1 MMRKV
6 KPWPNASRERLLFDS
21 GAKTIVGIDEVGKGS
36 WAGPLVIGIA
46 MLSREM
52 VFSDE
57 PAVALGGA
65 RDSKQL
71 SELQRE
77 EIFDQVAAK
86 CLRWAIGAASA
97 LECDELGMV
106 EAQRLATSRGFA
118 AFAGASAGSDLSI
131 GSAVRMPGGDTAIVD
146 AAIVETVSL
155 DAAIVDAAIVDGRW
169 DFVSPHARKVM
180 LEVKADA
187 DCVSVAAASVLA
199 KVSRDRMM
207 RSLAG
212 DYPQWHFDTNKGYPC
227 PKHRIALQGYGP
239 SAIHRTSWAFM
250 PNYVPW
256 LKTNL
261 KTN

>member
-1 MMRKV
+1 MRKS
-6 KPWPNASRERLLFDS
+6 KPWPHASRERLLFES

-57 PAVALGGA
+57 PAVALGGV

-77 EIFDQVAAK
+77 DIFDRVAAR
-86 CLRWAIGAASA
+86 CSRWSIGAASA
-97 LECDELGMV
+97 LECDQLGMV
-106 EAQRLATSRGFA
+106 EAQRLATARGFA
-118 AFAGASAGSDLSI
+118 ALSVAS
-131 GSAVRMPGGDTAIVD
+131 VD
-146 AAIVETVSL
+146 V
-155 DAAIVDAAIVDGRW
+155 AIVDGRW
-169 DFVSPHARKVM
+169 DFVSPHARKV
-180 LEVKADA
+180 LVEVKADA

-256 LKTNL
+256 LKLTS
-261 KTN
+261 

>member
-1 MMRKV
+1 MRKS
-6 KPWPNASRERLLFDS
+6 KPWPHAARERLLFDS

-57 PAVALGGA
+57 PAVALGGV

-77 EIFDQVAAK
+77 EIFDQVAAT
-86 CLRWAIGAASA
+86 CLRWSIGAASA
-97 LECDELGMV
+97 LECDQLGMV
-106 EAQRLATSRGFA
+106 EAQRLATARGFA
-118 AFAGASAGSDLSI
+118 ALAVAG
-131 GSAVRMPGGDTAIVD
+131 
-146 AAIVETVSL
+146 
-155 DAAIVDAAIVDGRW
+155 VDAAIVDGRW
-169 DFVSPHARKVM
+169 DFVSPHARKV
-180 LEVKADA
+180 LVEVKADT
-187 DCVSVAAASVLA
+187 DCVSVSAASVLA

-227 PKHRIALQGYGP
+227 PKHRAALQGYGP
-239 SAIHRTSWAFM
+239 SAIHRKSWAFM

-256 LKTNL
+256 LKTN
-261 KTN
+261 

>member
-1 MMRKV
+1 MRKP
-6 KPWPNASRERLLFDS
+6 KPWPHASRERRLFES

-46 MLSREM
+46 MLSRET
-52 VFSDE
+52 VFTDE
-57 PAVALGGA
+57 PAVALGGV

-77 EIFDQVAAK
+77 EIFDQVASR
-86 CLRWAIGAASA
+86 CLRWSIGTASA
-97 LECDELGMV
+97 LECDQLGMV
-106 EAQRLATSRGFA
+106 EAQRLATARGFA
-118 AFAGASAGSDLSI
+118 ALAIAS
-131 GSAVRMPGGDTAIVD
+131 VD
-146 AAIVETVSL
+146 V
-155 DAAIVDAAIVDGRW
+155 AIVDGRW
-169 DFVSPHARKVM
+169 DFVSPHARKV
-180 LEVKADA
+180 LVEVKADA

-199 KVSRDRMM
+199 KVTRDHMM

-227 PKHRIALQGYGP
+227 PKHRAALQGYGP

-256 LKTNL
+256 LKTS
-261 KTN
+261 

>member
-1 MMRKV
+1 MRKS
-6 KPWPNASRERLLFDS
+6 KPWPHASRERRLFES

-46 MLSREM
+46 MLSREI

-57 PAVALGGA
+57 PAVALGGV

-77 EIFDQVAAK
+77 EIFDQVAAR
-86 CLRWAIGAASA
+86 CVRWSIGAASA
-97 LECDELGMV
+97 LECDQLGMV
-106 EAQRLATSRGFA
+106 EAQRLATARGFA
-118 AFAGASAGSDLSI
+118 TLAEAS
-131 GSAVRMPGGDTAIVD
+131 VD
-146 AAIVETVSL
+146 V
-155 DAAIVDAAIVDGRW
+155 AIVDGRW
-169 DFVSPHARKVM
+169 DFVSPHARKV
-180 LEVKADA
+180 LVEVKADA

-227 PKHRIALQGYGP
+227 PKHRAALQGYGP

-256 LKTNL
+256 LKTN
-261 KTN
+261 

>member
-1 MMRKV
+1 MRKS
-6 KPWPNASRERLLFDS
+6 KPWPHASRERVLFES

-57 PAVALGGA
+57 PAVALGGV

-77 EIFDQVAAK
+77 DIFDQVAAR
-86 CLRWAIGAASA
+86 CLRWSIGAASA
-97 LECDELGMV
+97 LECDQLGMV
-106 EAQRLATSRGFA
+106 EAQRLATARGFA
-118 AFAGASAGSDLSI
+118 ALSVAS
-131 GSAVRMPGGDTAIVD
+131 VD
-146 AAIVETVSL
+146 V
-155 DAAIVDAAIVDGRW
+155 AIVDGRW
-169 DFVSPHARKVM
+169 DFVSPHARKV
-180 LEVKADA
+180 LVEVKADA

-207 RSLAG
+207 RSLAS

-227 PKHRIALQGYGP
+227 PKHRAALQGYGP

-256 LKTNL
+256 LKLTS
-261 KTN
+261 

>member
-1 MMRKV
+1 MRKS
-6 KPWPNASRERLLFDS
+6 KPWPHASRERLLFDD

-46 MLSREM
+46 MLSRET
-52 VFSDE
+52 VFTDE
-57 PAVALGGA
+57 PAVALGGV

-77 EIFDQVAAK
+77 EIFDQVAAR
-86 CLRWAIGAASA
+86 CVRWSIGAASA
-97 LECDELGMV
+97 LECDQLGMV
-106 EAQRLATSRGFA
+106 EAQRLATARGFA
-118 AFAGASAGSDLSI
+118 ALAEAS
-131 GSAVRMPGGDTAIVD
+131 VD
-146 AAIVETVSL
+146 V
-155 DAAIVDAAIVDGRW
+155 AIVDGRW
-169 DFVSPHARKVM
+169 DFVSPHACKV
-180 LEVKADA
+180 LVEVKADA

-227 PKHRIALQGYGP
+227 PKHRAALQGYGP

-256 LKTNL
+256 LKTN
-261 KTN
+261 

>member
-1 MMRKV
+1 MRKSR
-6 KPWPNASRERLLFDS
+6 PWPHASRERSLFES

-46 MLSREM
+46 MLNREM

-57 PAVALGGA
+57 PAVALGGV

-77 EIFDQVAAK
+77 EIFDQVAAR
-86 CLRWAIGAASA
+86 CLRWSIGTASA
-97 LECDELGMV
+97 LECDQLGMV
-106 EAQRLATSRGFA
+106 EAQRLATARGFA
-118 AFAGASAGSDLSI
+118 ALAIAS
-131 GSAVRMPGGDTAIVD
+131 VD
-146 AAIVETVSL
+146 V
-155 DAAIVDAAIVDGRW
+155 AIVDGRW
-169 DFVSPHARKVM
+169 DFVSPHARKV
-180 LEVKADA
+180 LVEVKADA

-227 PKHRIALQGYGP
+227 PKHRAALQGYGP

-256 LKTNL
+256 LKTS
-261 KTN
+261 

>member
-1 MMRKV
+1 MRKS
-6 KPWPNASRERLLFDS
+6 KPWPHAARERLLFDS

-52 VFSDE
+52 IFSDE
-57 PAVALGGA
+57 PAVALGGV

-77 EIFDQVAAK
+77 EIFDQVAAN
-86 CLRWAIGAASA
+86 CLRWSIGAASA
-97 LECDELGMV
+97 LECDQLGMV
-106 EAQRLATSRGFA
+106 EAQRLATARGFA
-118 AFAGASAGSDLSI
+118 ALAIASAGSDLSI
-131 GSAVRMPGGDTAIVD
+131 GGAVRTHSADATIV
-146 AAIVETVSL
+146 

-169 DFVSPHARKVM
+169 DFVSPLAQKV
-180 LEVKADA
+180 LVEVKADT
-187 DCVSVAAASVLA
+187 DCVSVSAASVLA

-227 PKHRIALQGYGP
+227 PKHRAALQGYGP
-239 SAIHRTSWAFM
+239 SAIHRKSWAFM

-256 LKTNL
+256 LKTN
-261 KTN
+261 

>member
-1 MMRKV
+1 MRKV

-71 SELQRE
+71 SEMQRE

-146 AAIVETVSL
+146 AANAETVSL
-155 DAAIVDAAIVDGRW
+155 NAAIVDGRW

-180 LEVKADA
+180 LEAKADA

>member
-1 MMRKV
+1 MRKS
-6 KPWPNASRERLLFDS
+6 KPWPHASRERVLFES

-57 PAVALGGA
+57 PAVALGGV

-71 SELQRE
+71 SEMKRE
-77 EIFDQVAAK
+77 EIFDQVAAR
-86 CLRWAIGAASA
+86 CSRWSIGAASA
-97 LECDELGMV
+97 LECDQLGMV
-106 EAQRLATSRGFA
+106 EAQRLATARGFA
-118 AFAGASAGSDLSI
+118 ALSVAS
-131 GSAVRMPGGDTAIVD
+131 VD
-146 AAIVETVSL
+146 V
-155 DAAIVDAAIVDGRW
+155 AIVDGRW
-169 DFVSPHARKVM
+169 DFVSPHARKV
-180 LEVKADA
+180 LVEVKADA

-227 PKHRIALQGYGP
+227 PKHRAALQGYGP

-256 LKTNL
+256 LKTN
-261 KTN
+261 

>member
-1 MMRKV
+1 MRKS
-6 KPWPNASRERLLFDS
+6 KPWPHASRERLLFES

-57 PAVALGGA
+57 PAVALGGV

-77 EIFDQVAAK
+77 DIFDQVAAR
-86 CLRWAIGAASA
+86 CSRWSIGAASA
-97 LECDELGMV
+97 LECDQLGMV
-106 EAQRLATSRGFA
+106 EAQRLATARGFA
-118 AFAGASAGSDLSI
+118 ALSVAS
-131 GSAVRMPGGDTAIVD
+131 VD
-146 AAIVETVSL
+146 V
-155 DAAIVDAAIVDGRW
+155 AIVDGRW
-169 DFVSPHARKVM
+169 DFVSPHARKV
-180 LEVKADA
+180 LVEVKADA

-227 PKHRIALQGYGP
+227 PK
-239 SAIHRTSWAFM
+239 
-250 PNYVPW
+250 
-256 LKTNL
+256 
-261 KTN
+261 

>member
-1 MMRKV
+1 MRKS
-6 KPWPNASRERLLFDS
+6 KPWPHASRERLLFES

-57 PAVALGGA
+57 PARELGGV

-77 EIFDQVAAK
+77 EIFDQVAAR
-86 CLRWAIGAASA
+86 CVRWSIGAASA
-97 LECDELGMV
+97 LECDQLGMV
-106 EAQRLATSRGFA
+106 EAQRLATARGFA
-118 AFAGASAGSDLSI
+118 ALSVP
-131 GSAVRMPGGDTAIVD
+131 SVD
-146 AAIVETVSL
+146 V
-155 DAAIVDAAIVDGRW
+155 AIVDGRW
-169 DFVSPHARKVM
+169 DFVSPHAHKV
-180 LEVKADA
+180 LVEVKADA

-207 RSLAG
+207 RSLAS

-227 PKHRIALQGYGP
+227 PKHRAALQGYGP

-256 LKTNL
+256 LKTN
-261 KTN
+261 

>member
-1 MMRKV
+1 MRKS
-6 KPWPNASRERLLFDS
+6 KPWPHASRERRLFES

-57 PAVALGGA
+57 PAVALGGV

-77 EIFDQVAAK
+77 EIFDQVAAR
-86 CLRWAIGAASA
+86 CVRWSIGAASA
-97 LECDELGMV
+97 LECDQLGMV
-106 EAQRLATSRGFA
+106 EAQRLATARGFA
-118 AFAGASAGSDLSI
+118 ALSVP
-131 GSAVRMPGGDTAIVD
+131 SVD
-146 AAIVETVSL
+146 V
-155 DAAIVDAAIVDGRW
+155 AIVDGRW
-169 DFVSPHARKVM
+169 DFVSPHAHKV
-180 LEVKADA
+180 LVEVKADA

-227 PKHRIALQGYGP
+227 PKHRAALQGYGP

-256 LKTNL
+256 LKTN
-261 KTN
+261 

>member
-1 MMRKV
+1 MRKS
-6 KPWPNASRERLLFDS
+6 KPWPHAARERVLFES

-71 SELQRE
+71 SEIQRE
-77 EIFDQVAAK
+77 DIFDQVAAR
-86 CLRWAIGAASA
+86 CSRWSIGAASA
-97 LECDELGMV
+97 LECDQLGMV
-106 EAQRLATSRGFA
+106 EAQRLATARGFA
-118 AFAGASAGSDLSI
+118 ALSVAS
-131 GSAVRMPGGDTAIVD
+131 VD
-146 AAIVETVSL
+146 V
-155 DAAIVDAAIVDGRW
+155 AIVDGRW
-169 DFVSPHARKVM
+169 DFVSPHARKV
-180 LEVKADA
+180 LVEVKADA

-227 PKHRIALQGYGP
+227 PKHRAALQGYGP

-256 LKTNL
+256 LKLTS
-261 KTN
+261 

>member
-1 MMRKV
+1 MRKS
-6 KPWPNASRERLLFDS
+6 KPWPHASRERLLFES

-57 PAVALGGA
+57 PAVALGGV

-77 EIFDQVAAK
+77 EIFDQVATK
-86 CLRWAIGAASA
+86 CLRWSIGAASA
-97 LECDELGMV
+97 LECDQLGMV
-106 EAQRLATSRGFA
+106 EAQRLATARGFA
-118 AFAGASAGSDLSI
+118 ALAEAS
-131 GSAVRMPGGDTAIVD
+131 VD
-146 AAIVETVSL
+146 V
-155 DAAIVDAAIVDGRW
+155 AIVDGRW
-169 DFVSPHARKVM
+169 DFVSPHARKV
-180 LEVKADA
+180 LVEVKADA

-207 RSLAG
+207 RSLAR

-227 PKHRIALQGYGP
+227 PKHRAALQGYGP

-256 LKTNL
+256 LKTN
-261 KTN
+261 

>member
-1 MMRKV
+1 MRKS
-6 KPWPNASRERLLFDS
+6 KPWPHASRERRLLES

-46 MLSREM
+46 MLSRET
-52 VFSDE
+52 VFTDE
-57 PAVALGGA
+57 PAVALGGV

-77 EIFDQVAAK
+77 EIFDQVAAR
-86 CLRWAIGAASA
+86 CVRWSIGAASA
-97 LECDELGMV
+97 LECDQLGMV
-106 EAQRLATSRGFA
+106 EAQRLATARGFA
-118 AFAGASAGSDLSI
+118 ALSVP
-131 GSAVRMPGGDTAIVD
+131 S
-146 AAIVETVSL
+146 
-155 DAAIVDAAIVDGRW
+155 VDAAIVDGRW
-169 DFVSPHARKVM
+169 DFVSPHARKV
-180 LEVKADA
+180 LVEVKADA

-227 PKHRIALQGYGP
+227 PKHRAALQGYGP

-256 LKTNL
+256 LKTN
-261 KTN
+261 

>member
-1 MMRKV
+1 
-6 KPWPNASRERLLFDS
+6 
-21 GAKTIVGIDEVGKGS
+21 
-36 WAGPLVIGIA
+36 
-46 MLSREM
+46 
-52 VFSDE
+52 
-57 PAVALGGA
+57 
-65 RDSKQL
+65 
-71 SELQRE
+71 LQRE

-131 GSAVRMPGGDTAIVD
+131 GGAVRMPGGDTAIVD
-146 AAIVETVSL
+146 AASL
-155 DAAIVDAAIVDGRW
+155 NEAIVDAAIVDGRW

>member
-1 MMRKV
+1 MRKS
-6 KPWPNASRERLLFDS
+6 KPWPHASRERLLFES

-57 PAVALGGA
+57 PAVALGGV

-77 EIFDQVAAK
+77 NIFDQVAAR
-86 CLRWAIGAASA
+86 CLRWSIGAASA
-97 LECDELGMV
+97 LECDQLGMV
-106 EAQRLATSRGFA
+106 EAQRLATARGFA
-118 AFAGASAGSDLSI
+118 ALSVAS
-131 GSAVRMPGGDTAIVD
+131 VD
-146 AAIVETVSL
+146 V
-155 DAAIVDAAIVDGRW
+155 AIVDGRW
-169 DFVSPHARKVM
+169 DFVSPHARKV
-180 LEVKADA
+180 LVEVKADA

-227 PKHRIALQGYGP
+227 AKHRAALQGYGP

-256 LKTNL
+256 LKLTS
-261 KTN
+261 

>member
-1 MMRKV
+1 MRKS
-6 KPWPNASRERLLFDS
+6 KPWPHASRERLLFES
-21 GAKTIVGIDEVGKGS
+21 GAKTIVGIDEVGKSS

-57 PAVALGGA
+57 PAVALGGV

-77 EIFDQVAAK
+77 DIFDQVAAR
-86 CLRWAIGAASA
+86 CSRWSIGAASA
-97 LECDELGMV
+97 LECDQLGMV
-106 EAQRLATSRGFA
+106 EAQRLATARGFA
-118 AFAGASAGSDLSI
+118 ALSVAS
-131 GSAVRMPGGDTAIVD
+131 VD
-146 AAIVETVSL
+146 V
-155 DAAIVDAAIVDGRW
+155 AIVDGRW
-169 DFVSPHARKVM
+169 DFVSPHARKV
-180 LEVKADA
+180 LVEVKADA

-227 PKHRIALQGYGP
+227 PKHRAALQGYGP

-256 LKTNL
+256 LKLTS
-261 KTN
+261 

>member
-1 MMRKV
+1 MRKP
-6 KPWPNASRERLLFDS
+6 KPWPHASRERRLFES

-46 MLSREM
+46 MLNREM

-57 PAVALGGA
+57 PAVALGGV

-77 EIFDQVAAK
+77 EIFDQVAAR
-86 CLRWAIGAASA
+86 CLRWSIGTASA
-97 LECDELGMV
+97 LECDQLGMV
-106 EAQRLATSRGFA
+106 EAQRLATARGFA
-118 AFAGASAGSDLSI
+118 ALAIAS
-131 GSAVRMPGGDTAIVD
+131 VD
-146 AAIVETVSL
+146 V
-155 DAAIVDAAIVDGRW
+155 AIVDGRW
-169 DFVSPHARKVM
+169 DFVSPHARKV
-180 LEVKADA
+180 LVEVKADA

-227 PKHRIALQGYGP
+227 PKHRAALQGYGP

-256 LKTNL
+256 LKTS
-261 KTN
+261 

>member
-1 MMRKV
+1 MRKS
-6 KPWPNASRERLLFDS
+6 KPWPHASRERRLFES

-57 PAVALGGA
+57 PAVALGGV

-71 SELQRE
+71 SESQRE
-77 EIFDQVAAK
+77 EIFDQVAAQ
-86 CLRWAIGAASA
+86 CLRWSIGAASA
-97 LECDELGMV
+97 LECDQLGMV
-106 EAQRLATSRGFA
+106 EAQRLATARGFA
-118 AFAGASAGSDLSI
+118 ALAEAS
-131 GSAVRMPGGDTAIVD
+131 VD
-146 AAIVETVSL
+146 V
-155 DAAIVDAAIVDGRW
+155 AIVDGRW
-169 DFVSPHARKVM
+169 DFVSPHARKV
-180 LEVKADA
+180 LVEVKADA

-207 RSLAG
+207 RSLAS

-227 PKHRIALQGYGP
+227 PKHRAALQGYGP

-256 LKTNL
+256 LKTN
-261 KTN
+261 

>member
-1 MMRKV
+1 MF
-6 KPWPNASRERLLFDS
+6 ES

-52 VFSDE
+52 IFSEE
-57 PAVALGGA
+57 PAVALGGV

-77 EIFDQVAAK
+77 EIFDQVAAR
-86 CLRWAIGAASA
+86 CVRWSIGAASA
-97 LECDELGMV
+97 LECDQLGMV
-106 EAQRLATSRGFA
+106 EAQRLATARGFA
-118 AFAGASAGSDLSI
+118 ALAESS
-131 GSAVRMPGGDTAIVD
+131 VD
-146 AAIVETVSL
+146 V
-155 DAAIVDAAIVDGRW
+155 AIVDGRW
-169 DFVSPHARKVM
+169 DFVSPHARKV
-180 LEVKADA
+180 LVEVKADA

-227 PKHRIALQGYGP
+227 RKHRAALQGYGP

-256 LKTNL
+256 LKTN
-261 KTN
+261 

>member
-1 MMRKV
+1 MRKS
-6 KPWPNASRERLLFDS
+6 KPWPHAARERLLFDS

-57 PAVALGGA
+57 PAVALGGV

-86 CLRWAIGAASA
+86 CLRWSIGAASA
-97 LECDELGMV
+97 LECDQLGMV
-106 EAQRLATSRGFA
+106 EAQRLATARGFA
-118 AFAGASAGSDLSI
+118 ALAGASAGSELSSS
-131 GSAVRMPGGDTAIVD
+131 GLLRASVD
-146 AAIVETVSL
+146 AVATV
-155 DAAIVDAAIVDGRW
+155 DGAIVDGRW
-169 DFVSPHARKVM
+169 DFVSPHARKV
-180 LEVKADA
+180 LVEVKADT
-187 DCVSVAAASVLA
+187 DCVSVSAASVLA

-212 DYPQWHFDTNKGYPC
+212 DYPQWHFDSNKGYPC
-227 PKHRIALQGYGP
+227 PKHRAALQGYGP
-239 SAIHRTSWAFM
+239 SAIHRKSWAFM

-256 LKTNL
+256 LKTN
-261 KTN
+261 

>member
-1 MMRKV
+1 MRKV

-77 EIFDQVAAK
+77 EIFDQVATK

-106 EAQRLATSRGFA
+106 EAQRLATARGFA
-118 AFAGASAGSDLSI
+118 AFAGASVGSDLSI
-131 GSAVRMPGGDTAIVD
+131 GGAVRTPGGDTEI
-146 AAIVETVSL
+146 I

-169 DFVSPHARKVM
+169 DFVSPYARKVM

-187 DCVSVAAASVLA
+187 NCVSVAAASVLA

-212 DYPQWHFDTNKGYPC
+212 DYPQWHFDTNNGYPC

-256 LKTNL
+256 LKTNS
-261 KTN
+261 KSN

>member
-1 MMRKV
+1 MRKI
-6 KPWPNASRERLLFDS
+6 KPWPNATRERALFGR

-36 WAGPLVIGIA
+36 WAGPLVVGIA

-57 PAVALGGA
+57 PAVLLGGV

-71 SELQRE
+71 SEMQRE
-77 EIFDQVAAK
+77 EMFDHVAAN
-86 CLRWAIGAASA
+86 CLRWSIGAASA
-97 LECDELGMV
+97 LECDQLGMV
-106 EAQRLATSRGFA
+106 AAQRLATARGFA
-118 AFAGASAGSDLSI
+118 ALAGVSVDVASVD
-131 GSAVRMPGGDTAIVD
+131 VAIVD
-146 AAIVETVSL
+146 GRWDFVASVDVAS
-155 DAAIVDAAIVDGRW
+155 VDAAIVDGRW
-169 DFVSPHARKVM
+169 DFVAPHAREVM

-207 RSLAG
+207 RTLAG

-227 PKHRIALQGYGP
+227 PKHRAALQGYGP

-261 KTN
+261 KSNLKSNLKTN

>member
-1 MMRKV
+1 MRKS
-6 KPWPNASRERLLFDS
+6 KPWPHASRERLLFES

-46 MLSREM
+46 MLSRET
-52 VFSDE
+52 VFSEE
-57 PAVALGGA
+57 PARELGGV

-71 SELQRE
+71 SESQRE
-77 EIFDQVAAK
+77 EIFDQVAAR
-86 CLRWAIGAASA
+86 CVRWSIGVASA
-97 LECDELGMV
+97 LECDQLGMV
-106 EAQRLATSRGFA
+106 EAQRLATARGFA
-118 AFAGASAGSDLSI
+118 AMAEAS
-131 GSAVRMPGGDTAIVD
+131 VD
-146 AAIVETVSL
+146 V
-155 DAAIVDAAIVDGRW
+155 AIVDGRW
-169 DFVSPHARKVM
+169 DFVSPHARKV
-180 LEVKADA
+180 LVEVKADA

-227 PKHRIALQGYGP
+227 PKHRAALQGYGP

-256 LKTNL
+256 LKTN
-261 KTN
+261 

>member
-1 MMRKV
+1 MRKV
-6 KPWPNASRERLLFDS
+6 KSWPNASRERLLFDS

-57 PAVALGGA
+57 PAFALGGA

-77 EIFDQVAAK
+77 EIFDQVATK
-86 CLRWAIGAASA
+86 CLRWAIGAASP

-106 EAQRLATSRGFA
+106 EAQRLATARGFA

-131 GSAVRMPGGDTAIVD
+131 GGAVRTPGGDTA
-146 AAIVETVSL
+146 SF

-187 DCVSVAAASVLA
+187 NCVSVAAASVLA

-256 LKTNL
+256 LKTNS

>member
-1 MMRKV
+1 MRKS
-6 KPWPNASRERLLFDS
+6 KPWPHTSRERLLFES

-46 MLSREM
+46 MLSRET
-52 VFSDE
+52 VFTDE

-77 EIFDQVAAK
+77 EIFDQVAAR
-86 CLRWAIGAASA
+86 CLRWSIGAASA
-97 LECDELGMV
+97 LECDQLGMV
-106 EAQRLATSRGFA
+106 EAQRLATARGFA
-118 AFAGASAGSDLSI
+118 ALSVAS
-131 GSAVRMPGGDTAIVD
+131 VD
-146 AAIVETVSL
+146 V
-155 DAAIVDAAIVDGRW
+155 AIVDGRW
-169 DFVSPHARKVM
+169 DFVSPHARKV
-180 LEVKADA
+180 LVEVKADV

-227 PKHRIALQGYGP
+227 PKHRAALQGYGP

-256 LKTNL
+256 LAR
-261 KTN
+261 

>member
-1 MMRKV
+1 MRKS
-6 KPWPNASRERLLFDS
+6 KPWPHASRERLLFES

-57 PAVALGGA
+57 PAVALGGV

-77 EIFDQVAAK
+77 DIFDQVAAR
-86 CLRWAIGAASA
+86 CLRWSIGAASA
-97 LECDELGMV
+97 LECDQLGMV
-106 EAQRLATSRGFA
+106 EAQRLATARGFA
-118 AFAGASAGSDLSI
+118 ALSVAS
-131 GSAVRMPGGDTAIVD
+131 VD
-146 AAIVETVSL
+146 V
-155 DAAIVDAAIVDGRW
+155 AIVDGRW
-169 DFVSPHARKVM
+169 DFVSPHARKV
-180 LEVKADA
+180 LVEVKADA

-227 PKHRIALQGYGP
+227 PKHRAALQGYGP

-256 LKTNL
+256 LKLTS
-261 KTN
+261 